1 VENFLGEIYN
11 WYEKNRRELPW
22 RMTFDPYLIWVS
34 EIILQQTRVNQGLP
48 YYNRFVH
55 LFPDIRSV
63 AAAPNDQLMKAWEGL
78 GYYSRV
84 RNMHAAARTV
94 VEKYLGNFPDRFEA
108 IRDLKGIG
116 DYTAAAIAS
125 IAFGLPYAVVDGNV
139 FRFLSRYLGITEP
152 IDSISGKKL
161 VHKAA
166 NQLLDK
172 NRPGFHNQ
180 ALMEFGALLCRPK
193 NPDCRNC
200 PVQSGC
206 YASRRKMTDILPVKV
221 NKTSR
226 KIRYF
231 YYCIPENERFIVLEK
246 RTGTDIWKNLY
257 QFPLYE
263 SDHELEE
270 SEIMSIPLLDELTG
284 GNPGVAVEISRVYI
298 HELTHRQIK
307 ARFIRVLH
315 PGLEIP
321 MIMGIKIGKAEIGEY
336 PFPALI
342 MNFVREKFIP
352 QYGII

>member
-22 RMTFDPYLIWVS
+22 RMTRDPYLIWVS
-34 EIILQQTRVNQGLP
+34 EIVLQQTRVNQGLP
-48 YYNRFVH
+48 FYTRFVY
-55 LFPDIRSV
+55 LFPDIRSI
-63 AAAPNDQLMKAWEGL
+63 AAAPDDQLMKAWEGL
-78 GYYSRV
+78 GYYSRI

-94 VEKYLGNFPDRFEA
+94 VEQYQGNFPDRFEA

-152 IDSISGKKL
+152 IDSTSGKKL
-161 VHKAA
+161 VRQAA
-166 NQLLDK
+166 NQLLDN

-200 PVQSGC
+200 PVQTGC
-206 YASRRKMTDILPVKV
+206 YASRQKMTGMLPVKAK
-221 NKTSR
+221 KTSR

-231 YYCIPENERFIVLEK
+231 YYCIPENERYIVLEK

-257 QFPLYE
+257 QFPLFE
-263 SDHELEE
+263 SDHELKE
-270 SEIMSIPLLDELTG
+270 SEILSIPLLDTLTAG
-284 GNPGVAVEISRVYI
+284 IPGVTIEISREYI

-307 ARFIRVLH
+307 ARFIRVIH
-315 PGLEIP
+315 PGLEIQV
-321 MIMGIKIGKAEIGEY
+321 ISGIKIGKAEIGEY

-342 MNFVREKFIP
+342 RNFVREKFIP
-352 QYGII
+352 